1 MPIRRMQPSTGCC
14 ALHKLTA
21 TVLVAILWHPAGV
34 SASGEDPATSM
45 FSFRGFG
52 TLGVVHSSEDRADF
66 ASSVLKP
73 SGAGFT
79 DPWSAAVDSRIA
91 GQVNA
96 RFTSQ
101 LSAMLQVISEQLND
115 NTYRPQF
122 EWANLKYQLTPEFS
136 IRAGRIV
143 LPTFLVSDSRNVG
156 YANPW
161 VRTPVEI
168 YTLAPV
174 TNSDGVDASYRMQ
187 AGDFVH
193 TVSGSYGW
201 TNVNIRDDG
210 GRSETRRLWVI
221 SETAEYGA
229 AALHISY
236 TQAHFNVKL
245 NTLEALFAAFRQFG
259 QQGAALADKYDP
271 DDKVVQF
278 IALGAMYDPADWFVM
293 GEWGKRS
300 LHSVLGRSTAWYV
313 SGGYR
318 VAQFTPYLTYAE
330 TTANSNTSDPGLTVS
345 ALPPY
350 LAGPASGLNAGLN
363 AVLGSIAVQ
372 RTISVGARWDFVKN
386 VDFKLQCD
394 HMRLGAGSPGTLTNL
409 QPDFRPGGTVNL
421 ISATLDFVL

>member
-1 MPIRRMQPSTGCC
+1 MPIRRTRPSAGCC

-21 TVLVAILWHPAGV
+21 TVLVAMLWYPAGV

-45 FSFRGFG
+45 FSFSGFG

-73 SGAGFT
+73 SGAGYT
-79 DPWSAAVDSRIA
+79 HPWSAAVDSRIA

-101 LSAMLQVISEQLND
+101 LSAMVQVISEQLSD

-168 YTLAPV
+168 YTLVPV

-193 TVSGSYGW
+193 TVSGSYGG
-201 TNVNIRDDG
+201 TNVNLTAG
-210 GRSETRRLWVI
+210 GRTQVRRLWVI

-236 TQAHFNVKL
+236 SQARFNVKL
-245 NTLEALFAAFRQFG
+245 NTLEALFAGFRQFG
-259 QQGAALADKYDP
+259 PQGAALADRYDP
-271 DDKVVQF
+271 DDKVAQF

-300 LHSVLGRSTAWYV
+300 LHSVFGRSTAWYV

-345 ALPPY
+345 ALTPY
-350 LAGPASGLNAGLN
+350 LAGPATGLNAGLN
-363 AVLGSIAVQ
+363 AVLGSIAIQ
-372 RTISVGARWDFVKN
+372 RTISVGARWDFMKN
-386 VDFKLQCD
+386 VDFKLQYD

-409 QPDFRPGGTVNL
+409 QPDFRPGGSVNL
-421 ISATLDFVL
+421 FSATIDFVL

>member
-1 MPIRRMQPSTGCC
+1 MPIRRMQPSAGCC
-14 ALHKLTA
+14 ALHKLTTA
-21 TVLVAILWHPAGV
+21 FLVAMLWYPTGV

-45 FSFRGFG
+45 FSFSGFG

-73 SGAGFT
+73 SGAGYT

-101 LSAMLQVISEQLND
+101 LSAMVQVLSEQLSD

-143 LPTFLVSDSRNVG
+143 LPTFLVSDSRKVG
-156 YANPW
+156 FANPW

-168 YTLAPV
+168 YTLVPV
-174 TNSDGVDASYRMQ
+174 TNSDGVDVSYRLQ

-193 TVSGSYGW
+193 TVSGSYGR
-201 TNVNIRDDG
+201 TDVNLTAG
-210 GRSETRRLWVI
+210 GRAEVRRLWVI

-236 TQAHFNVKL
+236 AQAGFNVKL
-245 NTLEALFAAFRQFG
+245 DTLNALFAAFRQFG
-259 QQGAALADKYDP
+259 PQGAALDNRYDP
-271 DDKVVQF
+271 EGKLSQF

-293 GEWGKRS
+293 GEWGKRT
-300 LHSVLGRSTAWYV
+300 LHSVFGSSTAWYV

-318 VAQFTPYLTYAE
+318 VARFTPYLTYAE

-350 LAGPASGLNAGLN
+350 LAGPAGGLNAGLN
-363 AVLGSIAVQ
+363 AALRSIAVQ
-372 RTISVGARWDFVKN
+372 RTISVGARWDFIRN

-394 HMRLGAGSPGTLTNL
+394 HTRLGAGSPGNLTNL

-421 ISATLDFVL
+421 FSATIDFVL